1 MYCLPFHI
9 YITFNQLYTVYPHLQ
24 YIYIFL
30 HFFVLQK
37 DMFVLRNFQVKALEK
52 KKWTSQLSVNQP
64 EPGPQISLEW
74 VGMVLEPG
82 EP

>member
-1 MYCLPFHI
+1 MYCLPFYI

-24 YIYIFL
+24 YIFL

-74 VGMVLEPG
+74 VRMVLEPG